1 MKKVSSFSPLF
12 IAIAATMATAAQA
25 DDTTSSSTDGFIA
38 GSHLSLD
45 LRNYYYNHDNH
56 DVHGTAGN
64 LEAEWAQ
71 GASMRFESGYTQGT
85 VGFGLDIDAMGG
97 LKLDG
102 GAGTSGT
109 SILPESGT
117 NDPNDRH
124 GSAPTTFG
132 SLGGTLKVKAFDT
145 VLRVG
150 DLFLD
155 NPVVAGGT
163 TRLLPMTFQGASL
176 TNNSIKNLTLEGG
189 TASFTKL
196 YNQDGNQRISSYYQ
210 ANDAT
215 AKKITWAGASWK
227 PLPGLATKLYGAQ
240 LKDMWDQ
247 YFASVDYTYAVN
259 DLISLNPGINYYR
272 TNNSGRSLLGSIDN
286 NTYSVHFNVAVGM
299 NTFGLSMQKVNGN
312 TPFDYILDGDS
323 IDLDNSQEWSDFNG
337 PGEKSWKA
345 LYGYDFTNLGF
356 PGLTSAIS
364 YTRGTLDLT
373 KANADSPAYGY
384 YYTADGKNAMH
395 WERDLDIKYVVQ
407 HGPVKDMSVRLRWAA
422 NRASGGYNENV
433 DHNQDEY
440 RVIVDYPI
448 NIF

>member
-12 IAIAATMATAAQA
+12 LAIAATMATAAQA
-25 DDTTSSSTDGFIA
+25 DDSSSTDGFIE
-38 GSHLSLD
+38 GSHLNLD

-56 DVHGTAGN
+56 DVKGSAGK

-71 GASMRFESGYTQGT
+71 GFSARFESGFTQGT
-85 VGFGLDIDAMGG
+85 VGFGLDVDARYG

-102 GAGTSGT
+102 GGGTSGS
-109 SILPESGT
+109 SILPESPTDKVG
-117 NDPNDRH
+117 NRYGD
-124 GSAPTTFG
+124 APTSFG
-132 SLGGTLKVKAFDT
+132 SIGGTLKVRAFDT
-145 VLRVG
+145 VLRIG
-150 DLFLD
+150 DLYLD

-163 TRLLPMTFQGASL
+163 TRLLPMTFQGVSL

-189 TASFTKL
+189 QASFTTL
-196 YNQDGNQRISSYYQ
+196 YNQSGNQRIQSYYD
-210 ANDAT
+210 ANGTDS
-215 AKKITWAGASWK
+215 KKITWAGGTWK

-247 YFASVDYTYAVN
+247 YFYSLDYTYALN
-259 DLISLNPGINYYR
+259 DLVSFNPGLNYYR
-272 TNNSGRSLLGSIDN
+272 TNNSGQSLLGSIDN
-286 NTYSVHFNVAVGM
+286 NTFSLHFNVAVGM
-299 NTFGLSMQKVNGN
+299 NTFGLSLQKVNGN
-312 TPFDYILDGDS
+312 TPFDYIRDGDS
-323 IDLDNSQEWSDFNG
+323 INLDNSQEWSDFNG

-345 LYGYDFTNLGF
+345 LYGYDFTNVGV

-384 YYTADGKNAMH
+384 YYTPDGKDAMH
-395 WERDLDIKYVVQ
+395 WERDLDVKYVVQ
-407 HGPVKDMSVRLRWAA
+407 HGPVKDLSVRLRWAT
-422 NRASGGYNENV
+422 NRGTGGYNENV

-440 RVIVDYPI
+440 RVIVDYPV